1 MEENLINNNEPTPV
15 VEKVSIKTV
24 RQEKASVEAENNEV
38 INNLVNSALS
48 MNEEEIQK
56 AIAFVQKKID
66 ILKKIK

>member
-1 MEENLINNNEPTPV
+1 MEENLINKNEPTPV